1 MAIREDNQFD
11 PFVEDFVLERLPV
24 QISLRILF
32 DVVPNIRFQNV
43 IELISVQSVA
53 SNLAFLKRICMVMF
67 FMML

>member
-32 DVVPNIRFQNV
+32 DVVPNIRFQDA

-67 FMML
+67 L

>member
-43 IELISVQSVA
+43 IELIKSSILEENMHGDV
-53 SNLAFLKRICMVMF
+53 

>member
-24 QISLRILF
+24 QISMLILF
-32 DVVPNIRFQNV
+32 DVVPNIRFQDAV
-43 IELISVQSVA
+43 ELISVQSVA

-67 FMML
+67 L